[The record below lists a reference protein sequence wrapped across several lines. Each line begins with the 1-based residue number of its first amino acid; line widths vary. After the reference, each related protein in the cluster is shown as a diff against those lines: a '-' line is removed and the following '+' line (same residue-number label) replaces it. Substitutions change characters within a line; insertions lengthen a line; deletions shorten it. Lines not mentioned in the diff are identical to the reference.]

1 MTTLLFYEKKN
12 MCSCD
17 THIQLITYSEQ
28 RTFAFAKNIIAYF
41 LQNVNKIKIKFII
54 LNCFFII
61 FTSLVKFY
69 VGDLKIMLINIEFFS
84 TIIFTFFANNNNVN
98 L

>member
-1 MTTLLFYEKKN
+1 

-54 LNCFFII
+54 FDSQPID
-61 FTSLVKFY
+61 KPQ
-69 VGDLKIMLINIEFFS
+69 NIS
-84 TIIFTFFANNNNVN
+84 
-98 L
+98 

>member
-1 MTTLLFYEKKN
+1 

-41 LQNVNKIKIKFII
+41 LQNVNKIKIT
-54 LNCFFII
+54 FII
-61 FTSLVKFY
+61 FDSQPIDKPQ
-69 VGDLKIMLINIEFFS
+69 NIS
-84 TIIFTFFANNNNVN
+84 
-98 L
+98 